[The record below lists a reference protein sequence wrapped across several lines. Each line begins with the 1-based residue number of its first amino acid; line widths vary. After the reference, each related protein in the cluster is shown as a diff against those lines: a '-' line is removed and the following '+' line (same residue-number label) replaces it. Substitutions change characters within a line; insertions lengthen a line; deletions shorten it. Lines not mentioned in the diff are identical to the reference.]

1 MRAWWTRTASARNPR
16 TCCCM
21 LLEQGHLVAT
31 MRGSRL
37 VLGSLHQALHFT
49 HCKHSELSTTTQHV
63 PQHVLQAME
72 RLGRGRGAYVQDGGA
87 RSRARARDKAKR
99 NARRVALLKE
109 RGYVVDKSLVVES
122 SDRTPNAPACFM
134 AECDRVGS

>member
-1 MRAWWTRTASARNPR
+1 MRAWWGRTASARNPR
-16 TCCCM
+16 ACPCM

-31 MRGSRL
+31 QRGSRL
-37 VLGSLHQALHFT
+37 VLGSLHQPLHFT
-49 HCKHSELSTTTQHV
+49 LCKHSELQVTTQHV
-63 PQHVLQAME
+63 PKFVLDAME

-109 RGYVVDKSLVVES
+109 RGYHVDNSAVGS
-122 SDRTPNAPACFM
+122 SSEPLNAPACF
-134 AECDRVGS
+134 VSSI